1 MAAGIPQAWA
11 TLEGQKGDHNLA
23 DELFQAA
30 AKVEPGNAILLNS
43 WATFRKK
50 SRRDSVGAHQM
61 YADAVSAN
69 PDDIH
74 SLQVNAV
81 PLRLSP
87 PEGIPVDTVFESN
100 TKAAVIL

>member
-1 MAAGIPQAWA
+1 MAAVMPQAWA
-11 TLEGQKGDHNLA
+11 TLEGRKGDHDLA

-30 AKVEPGNAILLNS
+30 AKLEPGNAILLNT

-50 SRRDSVGAHQM
+50 SRRDSAGAHQM

-74 SLQVNAV
+74 SLQV
-81 PLRLSP
+81 
-87 PEGIPVDTVFESN
+87 DTVS
-100 TKAAVIL
+100 AVSLYHLSACRLILSLGKTMVL